1 MRNGL
6 SLDWTNNAIRKDLSA
21 EAGINERRKNA
32 AADIR
37 AAVVVA
43 GSGKQGIVRSADAES
58 AEQDANHRKI
68 CLK

>member
-6 SLDWTNNAIRKDLSA
+6 SLDWTNNAIRKYLSVA
-21 EAGINERRKNA
+21 AAINERRKNA

-37 AAVVVA
+37 AASVA
-43 GSGKQGIVRSADAES
+43 NASGKQDIVRSADAES
-58 AEQDANHRKI
+58 AEQDANQRKI

>member
-6 SLDWTNNAIRKDLSA
+6 SLDWTNNAIRKYLSV
-21 EAGINERRKNA
+21 EAAINERRKNA

-37 AAVVVA
+37 AVVVVA
-43 GSGKQGIVRSADAES
+43 GSGKQGIVSSVAAGG